1 MNHAVKTRS
10 KKQCWLLVPVILII
24 VAGVVV
30 DSIGAGHGEHAG
42 VFSIPGFWSVFGL
55 VGCLSLAGVCKL
67 AARLFLKRPENY
79 CDDVL

>member
-1 MNHAVKTRS
+1 MSHAERKYR
-10 KKQCWLLVPVILII
+10 WLFVPVILII

-30 DSIGAGHGEHAG
+30 DSIGAAHGEHSG

-55 VGCLSLAGVCKL
+55 VGCLILAGACKL

-79 CDDVL
+79 YDDVL

>member
-1 MNHAVKTRS
+1 MNHSGSRPAS
-10 KKQCWLLVPVILII
+10 KYKWLIVPAIII

-30 DSIGAGHGEHAG
+30 DSIGAARGEHSG

-55 VGCLSLAGVCKL
+55 VGCLILAGACKL

-79 CDDVL
+79 YDDVL

>member
-10 KKQCWLLVPVILII
+10 KKQYWLLVPVILII

-30 DSIGAGHGEHAG
+30 DSIGAARVEHAG

-55 VGCLSLAGVCKL
+55 VGCLILAGACKL

-79 CDDVL
+79 YDDVL

>member
-1 MNHAVKTRS
+1 MSHTERKHR
-10 KKQCWLLVPVILII
+10 WLLVPVILII

-30 DSIGAGHGEHAG
+30 DSIGAVRVEHAG

-55 VGCLSLAGVCKL
+55 VGCLILAGACKL

-79 CDDVL
+79 YDDVL